1 MKGLGLRSPSA
12 KVGGIVHFGRM
23 LDKIRAHGKGEL
35 PADYQPNLGKGFDGR
50 CVNLLGVDYNR
61 LVECVK
67 QGGTD
72 EEVLQWCFNAGRKPS
87 EEEIYV
93 WSEFMRKFGWNDQG
107 SEILKRR
114 KKEAGMSDRADI
126 ETMFGFIDADE
137 GR

>member
-1 MKGLGLRSPSA
+1 MKDHGLRSPSA

-23 LDKIRAHGKGEL
+23 LDKIRAHARGEL
-35 PADYQPNLGKGFDGR
+35 PTDYQPNLGKGFDSR
-50 CVNLLGVDYNR
+50 CVNLFGVDYNL
-61 LVECVK
+61 LVERVK

-72 EEVLQWCFNAGRKPS
+72 EEILQWCFSAGRKPS

-93 WSEFMRKFGWNDQG
+93 WNEFMRKFGWNDQG

-114 KKEAGMSDRADI
+114 KKEAGMSDRTEI
-126 ETMFGFIDADE
+126 ETMFGYIDADE